1 MAILHLNQ
9 QDFDHNIH
17 QGVTL
22 VDFWATWCGPCKMVA
37 PVLERL
43 AGKYDGKAVIAK
55 VDIDENPDLAQ
66 RFNIM
71 SIPTVMVFRDGRI
84 LEQTVGAQPES
95 VYAGLLNEA
104 LEG

>member
-1 MAILHLNQ
+1 MAILHLNLQ
-9 QDFDHNIH
+9 NFDHYIDH
-17 QGVTL
+17 GVTL

>member
-9 QDFDHNIH
+9 QNFDETIEH
-17 QGVTL
+17 GVTL
-22 VDFWATWCGPCKMVA
+22 VDFWASWCGPCKMVA
-37 PVLERL
+37 PVLEGL
-43 AGKYDGKAVIAK
+43 AGKYDGKGKIAK
-55 VDIDENPDLAQ
+55 VDIDENPGLAQ

-84 LEQTVGAQPES
+84 LEQTVGVQPES